1 MDPVT
6 LAALLKGAGKLIGA
20 VGPAAGQFLGARG
33 ATKALK
39 QSPEQIAEQYEELKA
54 AMPQYGVGSAWNEYL
69 AMSKQDPAADMQRQ
83 IAAEQEASSVGA
95 LKAGGAK
102 ALLGGLGAAQRQAA
116 QSRMGVEAQS
126 AARQQAA
133 LGQYAGQQQRVQ
145 DANTALQQQLASSE
159 FTALRDAEQ
168 YNRGLEAQK
177 KAALGQAFG
186 SIAGQFGQGN
196 FKGLFDANTKTDSE
210 TPQVRSLLD
219 GLSGLSAPPMQR
231 LDPIQTPSNPVTE
244 RSVIPSNIT
253 LSGLIG
259 NMGQMTPMQPIQAG
273 DINPQGNF
281 DFSSLMNMVGPTAGG
296 GGMQLGRG
304 FNFADLFA
312 RPTLDMAPRLKEGGM
327 MTDGEFSHKTNPI
340 DIMQDGAKV
349 GEMTGGEAILN
360 PDQQKKVAKQSP
372 YFRKLM
378 REFSMRNRR

>member
-1 MDPVT
+1 
-6 LAALLKGAGKLIGA
+6 
-20 VGPAAGQFLGARG
+20 
-33 ATKALK
+33 
-39 QSPEQIAEQYEELKA
+39 
-54 AMPQYGVGSAWNEYL
+54 MPQYGVGSAWNEYL

-116 QSRMGVEAQS
+116 QSRMGIEAKS
-126 AARQQAA
+126 AERQQAA

-168 YNRGLEAQK
+168 YNRGLEAQR

-186 SIAGQFGQGN
+186 SIAGQFGQGLL
-196 FKGLFDANTKTDSE
+196 KGIDFGGGKSFADAGFDVGQYTTLEGD
-210 TPQVRSLLD
+210 VV
-219 GLSGLSAPPMQR
+219 
-231 LDPIQTPSNPVTE
+231 NPNLY
-244 RSVIPSNIT
+244 RD
-253 LSGLIG
+253 
-259 NMGQMTPMQPIQAG
+259 AG
-273 DINPQGNF
+273 DYEDMMSAYGGNPYR
-281 DFSSLMNMVGPTAGG
+281 D
-296 GGMQLGRG
+296 
-304 FNFADLFA
+304 
-312 RPTLDMAPRLKEGGM
+312 GGM
-327 MTDGEFSHKTNPI
+327 MTKGAFSHKSNPI

>member
-33 ATKALK
+33 ATEALK

-116 QSRMGVEAQS
+116 QSRMGIEAKS
-126 AARQQAA
+126 AERQQAA

-168 YNRGLEAQK
+168 YNRGLEAK
-177 KAALGQAFG
+177 RKAALGQAFG
-186 SIAGQFGQGN
+186 SIAGQFGQGLL
-196 FKGLFDANTKTDSE
+196 KGIDFGGGKSFDAGSAIQGMGLTIDPS
-210 TPQVRSLLD
+210 QVN
-219 GLSGLSAPPMQR
+219 P
-231 LDPIQTPSNPVTE
+231 NPVM
-244 RSVIPSNIT
+244 SDDM
-253 LSGLIG
+253 L
-259 NMGQMTPMQPIQAG
+259 NMGTQVTGLPGIG
-273 DINPQGNF
+273 STSGYF
-281 DFSSLMNMVGPTAGG
+281 LRS
-296 GGMQLGRG
+296 
-304 FNFADLFA
+304 
-312 RPTLDMAPRLKEGGM
+312 GGM

>member
-116 QSRMGVEAQS
+116 QSRMGIEAKS
-126 AARQQAA
+126 AERQQAD
-133 LGQYAGQQQRVQ
+133 LGKYAGQQQRVQ
-145 DANTALQQQLASSE
+145 DANTALQQQLTSSE

-168 YNRGLEAQK
+168 YNRLLEAQK

-186 SIAGQFGQGN
+186 SIAGQFGQGLL
-196 FKGLFDANTKTDSE
+196 KGIDFGGDKSFDAGSAIQSMGLTIDPS
-210 TPQVRSLLD
+210 QVN
-219 GLSGLSAPPMQR
+219 P
-231 LDPIQTPSNPVTE
+231 NPVM
-244 RSVIPSNIT
+244 SDDM
-253 LSGLIG
+253 L
-259 NMGQMTPMQPIQAG
+259 NMGTQVTGLPGIG
-273 DINPQGNF
+273 STSGYF
-281 DFSSLMNMVGPTAGG
+281 L
-296 GGMQLGRG
+296 RG
-304 FNFADLFA
+304 
-312 RPTLDMAPRLKEGGM
+312 GGM

-378 REFSMRNRR
+378 REFSMRNKR

>member
-33 ATKALK
+33 ATEALK
-39 QSPEQIAEQYEELKA
+39 QDPAQIAEQYEELKS

-116 QSRMGVEAQS
+116 QSRMGIEAKS
-126 AARQQAA
+126 AERQQADLA
-133 LGQYAGQQQRVQ
+133 KYAGQQQSVQ
-145 DANTALQQQLASSE
+145 DANTQMEQQLAQSQFQAE
-159 FTALRDAEQ
+159 RGAEQ
-168 YNRGLEAQK
+168 YNRQLEAQK
-177 KAALGQAFG
+177 KQAMGQAFG
-186 SIAGQFGQGN
+186 SIAGQFGQGLLKGIGGETMN
-196 FKGLFDANTKTDSE
+196 NLQLNKYFKDVAKQEADEFG
-210 TPQVRSLLD
+210 QV
-219 GLSGLSAPPMQR
+219 
-231 LDPIQTPSNPVTE
+231 
-244 RSVIPSNIT
+244 
-253 LSGLIG
+253 
-259 NMGQMTPMQPIQAG
+259 G
-273 DINPQGNF
+273 DI
-281 DFSSLMNMVGPTAGG
+281 
-296 GGMQLGRG
+296 
-304 FNFADLFA
+304 DLN
-312 RPTLDMAPRLKEGGM
+312 LKSGGM
-327 MTDGEFSHKTNPI
+327 MTEGAFSHKSNPI

>member
-6 LAALLKGAGKLIGA
+6 LALLKGAGKLIGA

-33 ATKALK
+33 ATEALK

-116 QSRMGVEAQS
+116 QSRMGIEEES
-126 AARQQAA
+126 AKRQQAA

-168 YNRGLEAQK
+168 YNRLLEAQK

-186 SIAGQFGQGN
+186 SIAGQFGQGLL
-196 FKGLFDANTKTDSE
+196 KGIDFGGDKSFDAGSAIQSMGLTIDPS
-210 TPQVRSLLD
+210 QVN
-219 GLSGLSAPPMQR
+219 P
-231 LDPIQTPSNPVTE
+231 NPVM
-244 RSVIPSNIT
+244 SDDM
-253 LSGLIG
+253 L
-259 NMGQMTPMQPIQAG
+259 NMGTQVTGLPTTDDYNMNPFGSPQPFPWNQRR
-273 DINPQGNF
+273 
-281 DFSSLMNMVGPTAGG
+281 
-296 GGMQLGRG
+296 GGMI
-304 FNFADLFA
+304 
-312 RPTLDMAPRLKEGGM
+312 TEGA
-327 MTDGEFSHKTNPI
+327 FSHKTNPI